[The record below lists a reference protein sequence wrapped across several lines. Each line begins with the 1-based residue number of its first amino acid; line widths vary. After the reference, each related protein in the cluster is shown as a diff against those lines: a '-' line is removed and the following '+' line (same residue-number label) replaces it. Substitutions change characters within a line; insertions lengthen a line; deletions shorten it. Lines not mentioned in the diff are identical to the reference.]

1 MTEKNMSPEK
11 TGQKL
16 IITDRKILDL
26 TGVTDVVSF
35 DETGAVLKT
44 DMGTLA
50 VDGEDLHVTKLDLAN
65 GSIILAGKIN
75 GLFYTE
81 NTGAKSRAKRLF
93 R

>member
-1 MTEKNMSPEK
+1 MTAR
-11 TGQKL
+11 
-16 IITDRKILDL
+16 I
-26 TGVTDVVSF
+26 
-35 DETGAVLKT
+35 
-44 DMGTLA
+44 
-50 VDGEDLHVTKLDLAN
+50 LHVTKLDLAN

>member
-1 MTEKNMSPEK
+1 MIRINTMHIPAGES
-11 TGQKL
+11 
-16 IITDRKILDL
+16 
-26 TGVTDVVSF
+26 
-35 DETGAVLKT
+35 
-44 DMGTLA
+44 LA

>member
-1 MTEKNMSPEK
+1 MTEKNISPEK

-44 DMGTLA
+44 DMGTLGRLTARIFMSQSSTLQTA
-50 VDGEDLHVTKLDLAN
+50 V
-65 GSIILAGKIN
+65 
-75 GLFYTE
+75 
-81 NTGAKSRAKRLF
+81 
-93 R
+93 